1 MEQYAG
7 IDVSLDSASVCIV
20 DAQGKILKEA
30 KVASEPEALIAWF
43 AAHGTPMARIGLE
56 AGPLS
61 QWLFAEMKAAGLA
74 VELLETRHVRAAFK
88 AMPVKTD
95 RTDARGIAQLMR
107 LGWFRAVHCK
117 SLPAQEVRALLTTRT
132 LLQAKRHDV
141 EMSLRG
147 VLRGFGL
154 KGGPT
159 TPKTFEARVRDLVA
173 QHDTLRTIADAL
185 LKARAVLEQA
195 FKALEKRLSALAR
208 SNAPTRQLMT
218 TPGVGAIV
226 ALTFAS
232 AIDDPARFRSSRTV
246 GAHFG
251 LTPRKHQSGETD
263 VTGRI
268 SRIGDH
274 GVRVALYEAANVIL
288 TRAVRGSDLK
298 SWALGVA
305 QRAGMRKAKVALAR
319 KLAVVLHRM
328 LADGTTF
335 MTSTAAQAAAVA
347 GSDQQEAEQVSGR
360 LGAKP
365 SRSAVP
371 SPGRW
376 IRSGRKPRS
385 SVRHDCASLDWPTGA
400 HPTP

>member
-7 IDVSLDSASVCIV
+7 LDVSLDSASVGIV

-30 KVASEPEALIAWF
+30 KVACEPQALIAWL

-61 QWLFAEMKAAGLA
+61 QGLFAEMKAAGLP
-74 VELLETRHVRAAFK
+74 VELLETRPVRAAFK

-95 RTDARGIAQLMR
+95 RQDARGIAQLMR
-107 LGWFRAVHCK
+107 LGWFRPVHGK
-117 SLPAQEVRALLTTRT
+117 SLPAQEVRALLTTRK
-132 LLQAKRHDV
+132 LLQAKRQDV

-154 KGGPT
+154 KVGPT
-159 TPKTFEARVRDLVA
+159 TPKTFADRVRDLVA
-173 QHDTLRTIADAL
+173 QHDTLQTIADAL
-185 LKARAVLEQA
+185 LKARAGLEQE
-195 FKALEKRLSALAR
+195 FKTIEKRLYQLAR
-208 SNAPTRQLMT
+208 ASAPTRRLMT

-232 AIDDPARFRSSRTV
+232 AIDDPARFRSSRVV

-288 TRAVRGSDLK
+288 TRAVTGSDLK

-305 QRAGMRKAKVALAR
+305 RRAGMRKAKVALAR

-335 MTSTAAQAAAVA
+335 MASKGAPSAAGAA
-347 GSDQQEAEQVSGR
+347 
-360 LGAKP
+360 
-365 SRSAVP
+365 
-371 SPGRW
+371 
-376 IRSGRKPRS
+376 
-385 SVRHDCASLDWPTGA
+385 
-400 HPTP
+400 